1 MRNIISQTVPLQ
13 FDTGFSPYHAVAW
26 QAAFSSLCAHGFTGV
41 EIAVAYPQLID
52 VDALN
57 NCAKEN
63 KLKITTISTG
73 QTYGRDGIYLAS
85 TNEGIRM
92 RAMDIVRQHIDLSAK
107 IGHPNVT
114 IGLLRGRPE
123 TNIDTAE
130 AILSACI
137 AELAE
142 YAAQNNVMLQIEPI
156 CAAETNLLNTVA
168 DVTRLLD
175 GIGNPSHCGIL
186 FDIYH
191 ASLMEKDVLDAFQSV
206 ASLVTNVHI
215 ADSDRGLPSFTKID
229 FSRILRHMVQLG
241 YQGAFALETLCVPS
255 REYVLENEGR
265 AQQKIRGAIE

>member
-85 TNEGIRM
+85 MDEGIRM

-114 IGLLRGRPE
+114 IGLLRGRPKQIS
-123 TNIDTAE
+123 TRRKQFYR
-130 AILSACI
+130 
-137 AELAE
+137 LALRSLRSMPRKTMLCCKSNR
-142 YAAQNNVMLQIEPI
+142 YAPRKLIFEHRRGCDAFARRNQTQV
-156 CAAETNLLNTVA
+156 TVA
-168 DVTRLLD
+168 
-175 GIGNPSHCGIL
+175 
-186 FDIYH
+186 F
-191 ASLMEKDVLDAFQSV
+191 SL
-206 ASLVTNVHI
+206 I
-215 ADSDRGLPSFTKID
+215 FTMH
-229 FSRILRHMVQLG
+229 R
-241 YQGAFALETLCVPS
+241 
-255 REYVLENEGR
+255 
-265 AQQKIRGAIE
+265 